1 MKRYLM
7 VGAIAFGMGLGT
19 LSCSRGPKPDAYGNF
34 EAVEV
39 IVSAD
44 CNGKLLEFNVDE
56 GFVFHRGE
64 IVGWVDTT
72 QLVLQRNQ
80 LQAEL
85 EVCRAQ
91 LPEKD
96 KQLDVVREQ
105 LAKTK
110 HELAR
115 FRALADADASTA
127 QQVDNLAYDA
137 EILQKRLEAE
147 ESNLDIQTRTLLAR
161 MEPVRQ
167 QILQVQDRIDN
178 AYVVN
183 PVAGTVLAKYAER
196 YELAA
201 VGKPLYKVANLD
213 TLILRAYVEE
223 PQLASVR
230 LGQRVR
236 VVVDSTY
243 AGGAAF
249 GGYVGWIADKAEFT
263 PKVIQTRNERANL
276 VYALK
281 IYVANPGTL
290 KIGMPAEVYFGD
302 SSDGFSGDSGGK
314 NDFE

>member
-1 MKRYLM
+1 MKSVFSIRL
-7 VGAIAFGMGLGT
+7 VAAFAATMALGT
-19 LSCSRGPKPDAYGNF
+19 TSCSQGPQPDAYGNF

-56 GFVFHRGE
+56 GYKLHRGE

-80 LQAEL
+80 LRAEMA
-85 EVCRAQ
+85 VRRAQ
-91 LPEKD
+91 LPEKE

-115 FRALADADASTA
+115 FTALAEADASTA
-127 QQVDNLAYDA
+127 QQVDNLSYDA
-137 EILQKRLEAE
+137 EILQKQLDAE
-147 ESNLDIQTRTLLAR
+147 ESTLDIQTRTLLAQ

-183 PVAGTVLAKYAER
+183 PVAGTVLAKYAEQH
-196 YELAA
+196 ELAA
-201 VGKPLYKVANLD
+201 IGKPLYKVANLD
-213 TLILRAYVEE
+213 TLILRAYIEE
-223 PQLASVR
+223 PQLASIR
-230 LGQRVR
+230 LGQTVQ
-236 VVVDSTY
+236 VQVDSTY
-243 AGGAAF
+243 TRGGAVF
-249 GGYVGWIADKAEFT
+249 TGRIGWIADKAEFT
-263 PKVIQTRNERANL
+263 PKVIQTKGERANL

-290 KIGMPAEVYFGD
+290 KIGMPAEVYF
-302 SSDGFSGDSGGK
+302 
-314 NDFE
+314 NDK

>member
-1 MKRYLM
+1 MNRYFSTGAVA
-7 VGAIAFGMGLGT
+7 VGAACIAV
-19 LSCSRGPKPDAYGNF
+19 SCSRGPVPDAYGNF

-39 IVSAD
+39 VVSAD

-56 GFVFHRGE
+56 GYKLHRGE
-64 IVGWVDTT
+64 IVGWVDTA

-80 LQAEL
+80 LRAEIAVL
-85 EVCRAQ
+85 RAQ
-91 LPEKD
+91 LPETE

-105 LAKTK
+105 LAKTE

-115 FRALADADASTA
+115 FRALAEADASTA

-137 EILQKRLEAE
+137 DVLRKQLSAE

-161 MEPVRQ
+161 MEPLRQ

-183 PVAGTVLAKYAER
+183 PVAGTVLAKYAEQH
-196 YELAA
+196 ELAA

-213 TLILRAYVEE
+213 TLILRAYIGE

-230 LGQRVR
+230 LGQQVR
-236 VVVDSTY
+236 VKVDSTY
-243 AGGAAF
+243 AGNAEFTGRI
-249 GGYVGWIADKAEFT
+249 GWIADKAEFT
-263 PKVIQTRNERANL
+263 PKVIQTRDERANL

-281 IYVANPGTL
+281 IYVANPGSL
-290 KIGMPAEVYFGD
+290 KIGMPAEVYF
-302 SSDGFSGDSGGK
+302 
-314 NDFE
+314 